1 MGLLSRFPWM
11 NKHAWWYA
19 TQRLDFGFFLPA
31 IARLPLAWGHRMAQ
45 WRGRFNARFARDWA
59 EMSVGHAYIADRC
72 AASFRSMYP
81 GISEAEVRALVVQ
94 RYQTVSREELDAMR
108 AILGRA
114 QRLDVDLTPTK
125 ATLAKRTPGRGLV
138 VTMGHFDSV
147 FLGLIAM
154 ARCGECVN
162 LMTSDIVV
170 DERVHPA
177 IRHYFRSKYKRYED
191 YMGGGRLLPTSSS
204 TRQYFHNALGRGEVV
219 VVATETPASPQ
230 AHKGTWVSWFG
241 KRRKMADS
249 AVRMAIDTNSEI
261 MAMSSKEV
269 APGQYEWAASELVR
283 PWTANIP
290 EAAALREWVYAPL
303 AAFMESAIRAE
314 PGRWWASHLLHEFV
328 VDIQTASL
336 PTDTP
341 ADPGPSS

>member
-1 MGLLSRFPWM
+1 
-11 NKHAWWYA
+11 
-19 TQRLDFGFFLPA
+19 
-31 IARLPLAWGHRMAQ
+31 
-45 WRGRFNARFARDWA
+45 
-59 EMSVGHAYIADRC
+59 MSVGHPYIADRC

-81 GISEAEVRALVVQ
+81 GITEEEVRALVVQ

-108 AILGRA
+108 AIQGRA
-114 QRLDVDLTPTK
+114 HRLHVDLTPTK

-154 ARCGECVN
+154 ARCGECVS

-204 TRQYFHNALGRGEVV
+204 TRQYFHDALARGEIV
-219 VVATETPASPQ
+219 VVATETPASPEKN
-230 AHKGTWVSWFG
+230 KGTWVSWFG

-249 AVRMAIDTNSEI
+249 AVRMAIDTGSDI
-261 MAMSSKEV
+261 MAMSSKQV
-269 APGQYEWAASELVR
+269 APGQYAWAASELVR
-283 PWTANIP
+283 PYAADVA

-314 PGRWWASHLLHEFV
+314 PGRWWASHLLNEFV
-328 VDIQTASL
+328 VDEQTES
-336 PTDTP
+336 TP
-341 ADPGPSS
+341 MGRPFSAGHSS